1 MSHFYV
7 ANSAGSLSCECV
19 GPSSLCQSVLYADSV
34 EGTYRLVVKPTEVGR
49 HTLNILYNGEHV
61 DGTDTDLCRGI
72 CKSEYS
78 GSPFTMHVSTPPNP
92 AKVRVYGPGIESG
105 ILNKFRS
112 NFVVETKGAGGGH
125 LTVRVRGPKSEWRT
139 LKLGQRVHRWLPCG
153 HATRPET

>member
-61 DGTDTDLCRGI
+61 DGMDTDLCMGHLQKRVFR
-72 CKSEYS
+72 
-78 GSPFTMHVSTPPNP
+78 FTIHN
-92 AKVRVYGPGIESG
+92 ARVDATESG
-105 ILNKFRS
+105 Q
-112 NFVVETKGAGGGH
+112 GACVWTGH
-125 LTVRVRGPKSEWRT
+125 
-139 LKLGQRVHRWLPCG
+139 
-153 HATRPET
+153 